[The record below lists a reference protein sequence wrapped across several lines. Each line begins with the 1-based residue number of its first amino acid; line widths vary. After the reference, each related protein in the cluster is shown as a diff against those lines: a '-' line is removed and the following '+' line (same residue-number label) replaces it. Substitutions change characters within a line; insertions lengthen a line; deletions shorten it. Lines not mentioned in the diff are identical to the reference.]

1 MEYTSD
7 SSINYILNKFN
18 EEFYLKE
25 FSFQYDLI
33 ELRCI
38 LYMFEKYIQTGKSS
52 CTSTI
57 YKSKNK

>member
-38 LYMFEKYIQTGKSS
+38 LYMFEKYI
-52 CTSTI
+52 
-57 YKSKNK
+57 